1 MFVPI
6 YDNSELILKD
16 KIDGL
21 HKQWI
26 ANIVNNDNSEIADE
40 LRELYVPDGFY
51 PYYTKQK
58 IRILFIGKKVWN

>member
-1 MFVPI
+1 MYVPI

-26 ANIVNNDNSEIADE
+26 ANIVNNDI
-40 LRELYVPDGFY
+40 LRLRMNFEN
-51 PYYTKQK
+51 YTSQTDSIPIIQNK
-58 IRILFIGKKVWN
+58 G